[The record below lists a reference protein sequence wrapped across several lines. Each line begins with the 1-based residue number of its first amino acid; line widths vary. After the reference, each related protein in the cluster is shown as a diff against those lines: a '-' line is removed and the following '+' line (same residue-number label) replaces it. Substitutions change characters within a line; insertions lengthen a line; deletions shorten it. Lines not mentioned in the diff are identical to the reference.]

1 MTSLSIV
8 ARGRVWKVGDSI
20 DTTQLAGGGL
30 RGSTQAETLRINCL
44 RGVHPQF
51 TDGVRPGDILVA
63 GTNFGCGSSRQ
74 TAVEALQLCGISAV
88 LCESLARIHGRNS
101 IAKGLPTYVVS
112 GISAAVDE
120 GDEVEVDYPARV
132 VRVVTK
138 GMTLPIPRFPGSVE
152 DIYESGGLVQMLG
165 KRLADEGFVAP
176 LPPITELLPTP
187 GQ

>member
-1 MTSLSIV
+1 MTSLNVV

-30 RGSTQAETLRINCL
+30 RGSTQTETLRINCL
-44 RGVHPQF
+44 RGVHPEF
-51 TDGVRPGDILVA
+51 TEGVKPGDILVA

-74 TAVEALQLCGISAV
+74 TAVEALQICGIAAV
-88 LCESLARIHGRNS
+88 LCESVARIHGRNS

-120 GDEVEVDYPARV
+120 GDEVEVDYPTGV
-132 VRVVTK
+132 VRVLTK
-138 GMTLPIPRFPGSVE
+138 GATLPIPRFPGSVE
-152 DIYESGGLVQMLG
+152 NIYESGGLVPMLG
-165 KRLADEGFVAP
+165 KRLADEGIIAP
-176 LPPITELLPTP
+176 LPPITELMPTP